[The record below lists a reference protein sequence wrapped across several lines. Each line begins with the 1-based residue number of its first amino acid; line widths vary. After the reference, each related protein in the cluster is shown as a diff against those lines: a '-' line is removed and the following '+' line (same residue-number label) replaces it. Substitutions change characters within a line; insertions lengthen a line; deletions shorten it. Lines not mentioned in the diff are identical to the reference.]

1 MYQTW
6 SHLLFLHWEWDA
18 AAIQRTLP
26 SGLHVDTF
34 GGSAW
39 VGLVPFFMRNIR
51 PRYLPAVP
59 WVSYF
64 LELNVRTYVHDDE
77 GRPGVWFYSLDC
89 NQPLAVWTA
98 QTFFHLP
105 YQHARMTAEFGTG
118 KEIHYRCHRVGAPE
132 GSEFRYQL
140 GATPTLAEPGTL
152 EFFLAERYLL
162 FAHTP
167 RGIFRGQVHH
177 EPYPLVPAQ
186 VNAWDDRI
194 LQMQGFASPGRPP
207 DHVVGSPG
215 VDVRVYPLQG

>member
-132 GSEFRYQL
+132 ALNSVISWEPPPPLPSRAHWSSSWRS
-140 GATPTLAEPGTL
+140 ATCFLHTHHAGYSAVRCITSPT
-152 EFFLAERYLL
+152 
-162 FAHTP
+162 
-167 RGIFRGQVHH
+167 
-177 EPYPLVPAQ
+177 PLS
-186 VNAWDDRI
+186 R
-194 LQMQGFASPGRPP
+194 RK
-207 DHVVGSPG
+207 
-215 VDVRVYPLQG
+215 